1 MHFIPFVLHFIPI
14 CSWISF
20 LLVLSIYYFNNSI
33 VYVNLMHIIGERK
46 KVIME
51 IIYLFL
57 LLLLLLLLKI
67 NAKQSSSLSSSS
79 SSSSSIAI
87 DIVSGGLAG
96 GISNAIL
103 FPIDTIKTMR
113 QSDNQLNSFQKAID
127 KISRKGIK
135 MNFLDRS
142 KFILR
147 DLYSGFWP
155 AVLGSIPSSSL
166 YFGSYETSKKLIYK
180 HLNIDNT
187 ASSSRRALVH
197 MSAAAIGNVVSSF
210 IFVPKEAIK
219 SQMQAI
225 KTGSIIY
232 GGSSSPSSLRTVDV
246 INSILKSKGLKGFYP
261 SYRATLLRNIP
272 SAIARFTIYEELR
285 LIIKSSSLLSATSW
299 STSLG
304 YLLAGA
310 SASMLSSALTTPFD
324 VIKTRLSTGVIS
336 PGTPV
341 LLALKGIAKKEGI
354 IGLYAGVQER
364 ILWSSLF
371 GGLGFSAFEKC
382 KEMLQTKHSEIVRT

>member
-1 MHFIPFVLHFIPI
+1 ML
-14 CSWISF
+14 SLYL
-20 LLVLSIYYFNNSI
+20 LLV
-33 VYVNLMHIIGERK
+33 M
-46 KVIME
+46 M
-51 IIYLFL
+51 
-57 LLLLLLLLKI
+57 LLKSY
-67 NAKQSSSLSSSS
+67 AKQSSSSS
-79 SSSSSIAI
+79 SSSSSIVV

-113 QSDNQLNSFQKAID
+113 QSDNQLKTFQKAID
-127 KISRKGIK
+127 KISRKGIQ

-142 KFILR
+142 KFIFR

-166 YFGSYETSKKLIYK
+166 YFGSYETSKKVIYK
-180 HLNIDNT
+180 YLNVNSTI
-187 ASSSRRALVH
+187 SSSQRALVH
-197 MSAAAIGNVVSSF
+197 MSAAAVGNIVSSF

-225 KTGSIIY
+225 KTGSILWH
-232 GGSSSPSSLRTVDV
+232 GTSSSPSSLKTVDV
-246 INSILKSKGLKGFYP
+246 VNSIFKSKGFKGFYP

-272 SAIARFTIYEELR
+272 SAIVRFTVYEELR
-285 LIIKSSSLLSATSW
+285 LIIKSTPWISTTSW

-304 YLLAGA
+304 YILAGA

-324 VIKTRLSTGVIS
+324 VIKTRLSTGAIS

-341 LLALKGIAKKEGI
+341 LQALKNIAKKEGFF
-354 IGLYAGVQER
+354 GLYAGVQER

-371 GGLGFSAFEKC
+371 GGMGFSAFEKC
-382 KEMLQTKHSEIVRT
+382 KELLSNNNSVKAKS